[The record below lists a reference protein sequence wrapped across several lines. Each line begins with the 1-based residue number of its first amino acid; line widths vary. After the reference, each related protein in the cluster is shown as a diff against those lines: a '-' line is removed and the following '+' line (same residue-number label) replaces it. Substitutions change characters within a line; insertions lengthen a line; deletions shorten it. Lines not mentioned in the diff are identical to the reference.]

1 MLKIFAF
8 LQNFLAEPL
17 RRDQGV
23 TAVEYAILITIV
35 GLSLIITLGFFCH
48 PARHLLLRLHHKT
61 LGPRAAGRLAQPS
74 RLARPRTASV
84 TQCLYSQDVS
94 DVRVPF
100 ACVPSTGQIGGR
112 R

>member
-35 GLSLIITLGFFCH
+35 GLSLIITLGFF
-48 PARHLLLRLHHKT
+48 AT
-61 LGPRAAGRLAQPS
+61 QLGSFFSGFITKL
-74 RLARPRTASV
+74 
-84 TQCLYSQDVS
+84 
-94 DVRVPF
+94 
-100 ACVPSTGQIGGR
+100 
-112 R
+112 